1 MAKDAPRLP
10 PPLLFTAHDLLRG
23 GTACSPCVLAC
34 VFVHVQ
40 SFFLYPACWGTNT
53 LWLNLSSFLPSDD
66 TLVHENGEVG
76 AEGREVWRVPAT
88 SEKHVSAWRARGCV
102 RVIRSKG
109 PSVRVMRREM
119 KTAVSFYQKEQSM
132 NEWQKDGW
140 IREEGGR
147 TVVFSEFLVICGFQ
161 LISYQPGRGEITG
174 V

>member
-10 PPLLFTAHDLLRG
+10 PPCSSLRMTYLG
-23 GTACSPCVLAC
+23 VGQPARPVCS
-34 VFVHVQ
+34 HVCLCMC
-40 SFFLYPACWGTNT
+40 SLFLYPACWGTNT

-88 SEKHVSAWRARGCV
+88 SEKHVSAWRAHGCV

-109 PSVRVMRREM
+109 PSVRVMRWEM

>member
-10 PPLLFTAHDLLRG
+10 PPCSSLRMTYLGVGQPARPVCSHVCLCMCSLFFIPCLLRHKHPLIKSVIFSPIWWHPGSWERG
-23 GTACSPCVLAC
+23 GGSRGQRSLKGASHFWETCERMACA
-34 VFVHVQ
+34 Q
-40 SFFLYPACWGTNT
+40 
-53 LWLNLSSFLPSDD
+53 
-66 TLVHENGEVG
+66 
-76 AEGREVWRVPAT
+76 
-88 SEKHVSAWRARGCV
+88 GCV

-109 PSVRVMRREM
+109 PSVRVMRWEM